1 MASQSKIFESA
12 KTAESFLGSEE
23 GHSDV
28 VVRSRVNR
36 VRARWQTV
44 LLLPMLL
51 AGIASTTSVPA
62 QTSNGSILG
71 ERHRSNRSSRARRRR
86 HPGEQRH
93 KCHSREQPQVPAAH
107 TASST

>member
-62 QTSNGSILG
+62 QTSNGSISL
-71 ERHRSNRSSRARRRR
+71 EAS
-86 HPGEQRH
+86 PIQPEQSCFGADVTLENKGTNATQRVNGH
-93 KCHSREQPQVPAAH
+93 QR
-107 TASST
+107 